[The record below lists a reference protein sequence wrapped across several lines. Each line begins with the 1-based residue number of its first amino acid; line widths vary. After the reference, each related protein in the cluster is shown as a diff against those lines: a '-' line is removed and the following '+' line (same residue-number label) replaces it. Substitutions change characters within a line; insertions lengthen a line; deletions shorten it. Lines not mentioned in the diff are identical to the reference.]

1 MLQSHSEV
9 TAPVFEESYEFFE
22 FSSSSPRVLALADL
36 AELMMMED
44 DDDEEEEEGVEKQ
57 ERVLAPCR
65 LYSLGLD
72 LTVKVDGGLTRTF
85 PVVGEGQISLATDA
99 TGTRLSLSQE
109 LGQEC
114 IRLRAEERRDAKA
127 IEEGGETDEEAF
139 DMDSGLDKVADIL
152 RTDPSPA
159 PPAEGEED
167 SYDYTYDQVEEEQVD
182 PTPLPASAEGGEGE
196 KNSSAALSLWVIIL
210 AAVGTL
216 ALLVFVLI
224 LVLAAKK
231 RKARG
236 SKAVEVAVVDGNG
249 VPPPDDKE
257 ENAPIIKSNATP
269 ETDF

>member
-1 MLQSHSEV
+1 M

-44 DDDEEEEEGVEKQ
+44 DDEEEDEEEGAGERQ
-57 ERVLAPCR
+57 ERVLGPCR

-127 IEEGGETDEEAF
+127 IQEGGETDEEAF

-159 PPAEGEED
+159 PPAEGDED

-216 ALLVFVLI
+216 ALLVFALI

-249 VPPPDDKE
+249 VPTDDKE